1 MMYETLMR
9 YIHYGWKTDENGQRV
24 PFTTLRHNHK
34 ALGIAY
40 LFERYLECK
49 RECEAWNAE
58 FSKVTQHS
66 YDYTRCL
73 ADFFKPPYFPTPE
86 TYKGVNIARKP
97 TKLHSRKK
105 A

>member
-1 MMYETLMR
+1 MIVLQVIMWLAF
-9 YIHYGWKTDENGQRV
+9 GAV
-24 PFTTLRHNHK
+24 SL
-34 ALGIAY
+34 LGIAY

-58 FSKVTQHS
+58 FSKELQHS

-73 ADFFKPPYFPTPE
+73 ADFFNPPYFPTPE